1 MDILDMEISIP
12 LSGLTEIGL
21 VAELLCTLVSYNVV
35 SYGSTG
41 LEVIVLSL
49 SKYNYKLCLCVFYR
63 PPSSPPAIF
72 DNLWHF
78 SFYWAIKLCTAWW
91 LQFWFFSQLL
101 SLPLWSHDQFFT
113 FSSCWLIFLQ
123 MGNPISLIWVFYL
136 ICILFLT
143 ALPFPSYP
151 TLTTLDWW

>member
-1 MDILDMEISIP
+1 MEISIP

-21 VAELLCTLVSYNVV
+21 VVELLCTLVSYNVV

-72 DNLWHF
+72 DNL
-78 SFYWAIKLCTAWW
+78 
-91 LQFWFFSQLL
+91 
-101 SLPLWSHDQFFT
+101 
-113 FSSCWLIFLQ
+113 
-123 MGNPISLIWVFYL
+123 
-136 ICILFLT
+136 
-143 ALPFPSYP
+143 
-151 TLTTLDWW
+151 